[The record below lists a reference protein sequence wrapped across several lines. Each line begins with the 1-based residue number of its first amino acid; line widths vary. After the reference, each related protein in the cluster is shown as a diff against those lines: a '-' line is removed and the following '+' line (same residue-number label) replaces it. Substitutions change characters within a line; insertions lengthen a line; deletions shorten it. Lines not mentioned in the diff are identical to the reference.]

1 MARPLRPPTRRPAP
15 RTQRGI
21 ALIEALV
28 GILLFAIGILGL
40 VGLQASMTKA
50 QTTAKARGDAAYLA
64 NEVVSRMWL
73 DRANIANYATA
84 PSSVCTDA
92 TCAAWVNKVGTTLP
106 VGQATITA
114 TPSTGAVQL
123 TITWSPPNEG
133 TRTYVLNTAIK

>member
-1 MARPLRPPTRRPAP
+1 MARSSRHPSRRSA
-15 RTQRGI
+15 QRGV

-73 DRANIANYATA
+73 DRANMGNYTTTPAT
-84 PSSVCTDA
+84 VCTNT
-92 TCAAWVNKVGTTLP
+92 TCAAWVNKVATTLP
-106 VGQATITA
+106 VGQASITA
-114 TPSTGAVQL
+114 TPSTGSVQL
-123 TITWSPPNEG
+123 TITWSPPSEG
-133 TRTYVLNTAIK
+133 TRTYVLNTSIK